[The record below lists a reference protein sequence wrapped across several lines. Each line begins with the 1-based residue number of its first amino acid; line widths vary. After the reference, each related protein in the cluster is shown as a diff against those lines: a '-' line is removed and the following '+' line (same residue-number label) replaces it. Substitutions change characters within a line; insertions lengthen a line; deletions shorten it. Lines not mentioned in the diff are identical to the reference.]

1 MNHHRHTLLVIFF
14 ASVLLLLAARPAQG
28 QQRFTVIVDTVSVND
43 LAPYNKLSKTYLT
56 DIMKYRDYYF
66 CELHESFKFEYN
78 SCKTLLAISVKDGSS
93 KIVEKPED
101 INNLWNDN
109 LFIWNDTLYLE
120 VSDYNYNKKGYYF
133 DYDKW
138 QWHSVS
144 PIPNYFYEDE
154 NYYVFQRRG
163 NQLLFVDK
171 NTTWY
176 PETKNGWLQME
187 PVNRPYMNHFGGSRI
202 IRTKDHY
209 LFIRRAKIDS
219 LPISRPGEP
228 GYTNTLGKVF
238 EEFRF
243 GPTDK
248 WAFEGDQSGWIYLCC
263 GGCCGLGGGRYREPE
278 LDTVFHNAFYV
289 NDQLYFIIS
298 VSDRTFIA
306 QKENGIFR
314 EVQPLFQNIKTSEL
328 YDNDL
333 NRAPNSCHL
342 HFSKS
347 TRDYGTIDVEDT
359 TVYIRRFLYHQ
370 EEDSVP
376 IVPDNATAPILDFLL
391 NNLPNIPL
399 SKLDSCEQQLSEIG
413 LGRFIPLKNGYFPI
427 AYQNDKKYAKYPY
440 YRILDDGLVCRR
452 AYCVHKQDSVVKG
465 VFIEWG
471 RSYYGPHGWDKK
483 DWNEEIK
490 GKCEEV
496 SDILTQLTGTKPE
509 QDYQIR
515 RKWTYNGLT
524 IKLYDYGCMVIY

>member
-1 MNHHRHTLLVIFF
+1 MNHHRHTHLVIFF
-14 ASVLLLLAARPAQG
+14 ASVLLLLASRPAQG
-28 QQRFTVIVDTVSVND
+28 QQRFTVIRDTVYVND
-43 LAPYNKLSKTYLT
+43 LAPYNKMSETYLT
-56 DIMKYRDYYF
+56 NIRKYRDYYF
-66 CELHESFKFEYN
+66 CIFRESFKFEHN
-78 SCKTLLAISVKDGSS
+78 SCMTLLAISLKDGTS

-101 INNLWNDN
+101 INDLWNDN
-109 LFIWNDTLYLE
+109 LFIWNDTLYL
-120 VSDYNYNKKGYYF
+120 VSTDYNHNKKGYRF

-144 PIPNYFYEDE
+144 HIPNYFYEDE
-154 NYYVFQRRG
+154 NYYVVPRS
-163 NQLLFVDK
+163 NVDLLFVDK

-187 PVNRPYMNHFGGSRI
+187 PVNRPYLNHFAGSRI

-209 LFIRRAKIDS
+209 LFIRRGKIDS

-228 GYTNTLGKVF
+228 GHENTLGKIF

-243 GPTDK
+243 YPTSK
-248 WAFEGDQSGWIYLCC
+248 WVFEGDPTNYGFQ
-263 GGCCGLGGGRYREPE
+263 CGLGNSHIGYREPI
-278 LDTVFHNAFYV
+278 LDTVFHNALYV
-289 NDQLYFIIS
+289 NDRLYFIIT
-298 VSDRTFIA
+298 VQDRTFIA
-306 QKENGIFR
+306 RKENGVFR
-314 EVQPLFQNIKTSEL
+314 EVQPLFQNVKIISEL

-342 HFSKS
+342 HFSNS
-347 TRDYGTIDVEDT
+347 TRDYGTVDIEDT
-359 TVYIRRFLYHQ
+359 TVFIRCFLYHHQ
-370 EEDSVP
+370 EEDSLP
-376 IVPDNATAPILDFLL
+376 IVPDNATEPILDFLL
-391 NNLPNIPL
+391 HNLPDISL
-399 SKLDSCEQQLSEIG
+399 SKLDSCEQQLSEVG
-413 LGRFIPLKNGYFPI
+413 LGRFIPLNNGYFPI

-452 AYCVHKQDSVVKG
+452 AYCVHKQDSVVKA